1 MLYGEYQCVPSTSC
15 APCWC
20 RRSAMRWMTGQRV
33 PSLRLVH
40 TPMWTASAC
49 SPSIRSSFS
58 SMPSSQ
64 MPFPCSSQPLQR
76 KKACRNSSSSPYCAK
91 VRVRSLKAVS
101 YTHLDVYK
109 RQFRHCPLTRPFI
122 LWFMLQPVLMTDIV
136 IYTVLL
142 ISHPLPVQ
150 HDSI

>member
-1 MLYGEYQCVPSTSC
+1 MKKRAAGCLFSYRFIYMLYGEYQCVPSTSC

-91 VRVRSLKAVS
+91 VRVRSLKAF
-101 YTHLDVYK
+101 K
-109 RQFRHCPLTRPFI
+109 QAA
-122 LWFMLQPVLMTDIV
+122 
-136 IYTVLL
+136 
-142 ISHPLPVQ
+142 PVQ
-150 HDSI
+150 T